1 VANWRFTRITQPRL
15 PAVLM
20 STDESQPDQLRSVR
34 SVLLHLFIVIIFV
47 TLRNYKRLSKN
58 GILYLLAS
66 AAGAVIEIPSDSASN
81 EVMPLRL
88 LFTPVERV
96 PQPEKTKILGRV
108 VVLLFIL
115 AGLIGTLFL
124 VIRRSVIV
132 GILYSQADIQALFCC
147 LSGIAIVVSSL
158 TIQLCEGRWHVSTST
173 LPAPQADDPIRKY
186 GWPWR
191 PFNPWAAVV
200 AACCF
205 LLIELVAYPS
215 GVLVFLCF
223 GWMIYIPLA
232 ACEVEWERFWWRS
245 FGFAYSFRVLC
256 FARLFSI

>member
-1 VANWRFTRITQPRL
+1 
-15 PAVLM
+15 M

>member
-1 VANWRFTRITQPRL
+1 
-15 PAVLM
+15 
-20 STDESQPDQLRSVR
+20 
-34 SVLLHLFIVIIFV
+34 
-47 TLRNYKRLSKN
+47 
-58 GILYLLAS
+58 
-66 AAGAVIEIPSDSASN
+66 
-81 EVMPLRL
+81 MPLRL
-88 LFTPVERV
+88 LFTRVERV

-147 LSGIAIVVSSL
+147 FSGIAIVVSSL
-158 TIQLCEGRWHVSTST
+158 TIQLCEGRWRVSTST
-173 LPAPQADDPIRKY
+173 LPAPQADGPVPKS
-186 GWPWR
+186 GWRWR
-191 PFNPWAAVV
+191 AFNPWAAVV

-223 GWMIYIPLA
+223 GWIIYIPLA
-232 ACEVEWERFWWRS
+232 ACEVDWERFLMEEFWIS
-245 FGFAYSFRVLC
+245 TFICPMLC
-256 FARLFSI
+256 SAVFNLISIPLGLQPDVAAWQWYDPLSDTLLVY